1 MRGMSRRI
9 WLASYPKSG
18 NTWFRLLL
26 ANLRAERPAEINR
39 LPTEPALA
47 SARAPFDRAML
58 VASGLLTPD
67 ECDLIRP
74 AAYRAMAR
82 IDDPEEDA
90 GAAGIDDTIFVKTH
104 DGWTYNA
111 AGEAMLGGADAA
123 AGAILIVRDPRDIVA
138 SLAHHNAAPYD
149 AAIGF
154 MADPAARFADRLEN
168 QPSQL
173 RQIVTD
179 WSGFQASWLDQ
190 RDVPVHLIRYEDLHA
205 DAVGALARALTFVG
219 LDATMADCRRA
230 AEFAQFGRVR
240 EQEKRSGFGEAPRP
254 QLATGFFRRGDTGG
268 WHDELSPQQAA
279 CVEAAHAAMMLRL
292 GYQLSERRRECG

>member
-1 MRGMSRRI
+1 MSRRI
-9 WLASYPKSG
+9 WLSSYPKSG

-26 ANLRAERPAEINR
+26 ANLRVDRPADINR

-47 SARAPFDRAML
+47 SARAPFDRVTL

-104 DGWTYNA
+104 DGWTHNA

-154 MADPAARFADRLEN
+154 MADPAARFADRADS

-190 RDVPVHLIRYEDLHA
+190 RDIPVHLIRYEDLHA
-205 DAVGALARALTFVG
+205 DAAGELARALAFVG
-219 LDATMADCRRA
+219 VAVSAAECARA
-230 AEFAQFGRVR
+230 AEFAHFGRVR
-240 EQEKRSGFGEAPRP
+240 DQEKRLGFGEAPRP
-254 QLATGFFRRGDTGG
+254 QLATSFFRRGAAGG
-268 WHDELSPQQAA
+268 WHDELSPDQVAR
-279 CVEAAHAAMMLRL
+279 VEAAHAAMMARL
-292 GYQLSERRRECG
+292 GYQLTERRRVCA

>member
-1 MRGMSRRI
+1 MSRRI

-26 ANLRAERPAEINR
+26 ANLRGDRPVDINR

-47 SARAPFDRAML
+47 SARAPFDRVAL
-58 VASGLLTPD
+58 VASGLLSPD

-82 IDDPEEDA
+82 LDDPEEDA

-104 DGWTYNA
+104 DGWTHNA

-154 MADPAARFADRLEN
+154 MADPAGRFADRLDS

-173 RQIVTD
+173 RQILTD

-190 RDVPVHLIRYEDLHA
+190 RDIPVHLIRYEDLHA
-205 DAVGALARALTFVG
+205 DAAGVLARALAFVG
-219 LDATMADCRRA
+219 VATSAAQCARA
-230 AEFAQFGRVR
+230 AAFAQFGPVR
-240 EQEKRSGFGEAPRP
+240 EQEKRLGFGEAPRP
-254 QLATGFFRRGDTGG
+254 LLSTRFFRRGTAGG
-268 WHDELSPQQAA
+268 WHDELSPEQVAR
-279 CVEAAHAAMMLRL
+279 VEGAHAPMMARL
-292 GYQLSERRRECG
+292 GYQLSKRRQECA